1 MRKQV
6 FDMKELKAAIFT
18 GTRPE
23 MIKMQPVI
31 EEILRRKSIRLTFIH
46 TQQHYSFN
54 MSTLF
59 IKELELPEPSF
70 FLDVK
75 SGSQGFQ
82 TAKII
87 SRSERLIKKERPD
100 VVLVEGDTNSA
111 LGVALAA
118 SKLKI
123 PIGHVE
129 AGCRSFDKNMPEEIN
144 RVLIAD
150 LASAHF
156 APTRTCVSNLLKEGI
171 SREKIFLTGHPI
183 VDVLHQFRQRIG
195 HSATRRLGL
204 EPREYYLATVHREE
218 NVESKEALEGIVE
231 SLSVLSRSRSVVF
244 PIHPHTLKFIK
255 RFKLE
260 KYLKSLVATEPVGY
274 LDALDLISH
283 SKVVLTD
290 SGGIQQEAAL
300 LGTPCITLRKNTEWT
315 ETIECG
321 VNFLASGKE
330 EITRTVEGLECEY
343 GEILGRFKLARKIFG
358 KFGVSRRI
366 VDILEHL
373 FVM

>member
-1 MRKQV
+1 
-6 FDMKELKAAIFT
+6 MKKVKVAIFT

-23 MIKMQPVI
+23 LIKLQPLI
-31 EEILRRKSIRLTFIH
+31 EEVRHRKSIRLTFIH

-59 IKELELPEPSF
+59 IKELKLPEPSF

-82 TAKII
+82 TARII
-87 SRSERLIKKERPD
+87 SRSERLLKREGPD

-123 PIGHVE
+123 PIGHIE

-156 APTRTCVSNLLKEGI
+156 APTRSCVSNLLKEGI
-171 SREKIFLTGHPI
+171 SADKIFLTGHPI
-183 VDVLHQFRQRIG
+183 VDVLHQFQKKIG
-195 HSATRRLGL
+195 YSATRRLEL
-204 EPREYYLATVHREE
+204 KPREYYFTTVHRKET
-218 NVESKEALEGIVE
+218 VESKAALKEMVE
-231 SLSVLSRSRSVVF
+231 SLSALSTSRPVVF

-255 RFKLE
+255 RFKFE

-274 LDALDLISH
+274 LDALDLVSH

-300 LGTPCITLRKNTEWT
+300 LGTPCITLRNNTEWP

-330 EITRTVEGLECEY
+330 EIMRTVEQLEREY
-343 GEILGRFKLARKIFG
+343 EQILDRFKLAKSIFG

-366 VDILEHL
+366 VDILERL
-373 FVM
+373 FIV